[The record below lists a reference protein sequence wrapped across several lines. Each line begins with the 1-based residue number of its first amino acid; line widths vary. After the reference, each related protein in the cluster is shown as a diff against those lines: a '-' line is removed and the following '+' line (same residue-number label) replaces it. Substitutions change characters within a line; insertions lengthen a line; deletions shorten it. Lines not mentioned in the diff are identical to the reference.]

1 MAFKMK
7 NEFKIGL
14 LVSIAIVCLILGY
27 NFLRGRGLFSNED
40 KYYAFYDNITGLQK
54 SAMVTFEGVQVGKVI
69 DINLQP
75 DRRIRVTIGLT
86 NKDFSIPVGSKAQLL
101 SDNMLAGTKV
111 IALQLSNNSN
121 KLSPGD
127 TLPSLASAGLLD
139 GVSEQMGPLFN
150 TVNHTVTSIDTLIN
164 SVNDVVNTQT
174 KQHLDRTFAAL
185 DATMADLAKLS
196 NALNAQTANL
206 SAVMTNLNSVTGNL
220 AKSNT
225 QVSAILNNAEIATNK
240 ISQAK
245 IQESFD
251 NIEAATKS
259 IQNTLKQ
266 IENSDGTLGLLIR
279 DPKLY
284 TNLNNA
290 LRSVDTVLS
299 DLKQRP
305 SRYIN
310 VSVFGRKAA
319 Q

>member
-1 MAFKMK
+1 MAIKMK

-14 LVSIAIVCLILGY
+14 LVTIALVCLVLGY

-40 KYYAFYDNITGLQK
+40 KYYTFYDNVAGLQK

-69 DINLQP
+69 DIDLQS

-86 NKDFSIPVGSKAQLL
+86 NKEFFIPVGSKAQLV
-101 SDNMLAGTKV
+101 SDNLLAGTKV
-111 IALQLSNNSN
+111 ISLQLSNNSN
-121 KLSPGD
+121 KLQPGD
-127 TLPSLASAGLLD
+127 TLPSLASVGMLD
-139 GVSEQMGPLFN
+139 GISDQMGPLFN
-150 TVNHTVTSIDTLIN
+150 SVNHTVTSIDTLVN
-164 SVNDVVNTQT
+164 SVNSIVNIQT
-174 KQHLDRTFAAL
+174 KQHLDNTFTSL
-185 DATMADLAKLS
+185 DATMNDLAKLS

-206 SAVMTNLNSVTGNL
+206 NAMMNNLNSVTGNL

-225 QVSAILNNAEIATNK
+225 QVTNILNNAEIATNK

-259 IQNTLKQ
+259 IQKTLKE
-266 IENSDGTLGLLIR
+266 IENSNGSLGMLIR

-284 TNLNNA
+284 NNLNNA
-290 LRSVDTVLS
+290 LQSVDTVLG
-299 DLKQRP
+299 DLKKRP

-310 VSVFGRKAA
+310 LSVFGRKAA
-319 Q
+319 E